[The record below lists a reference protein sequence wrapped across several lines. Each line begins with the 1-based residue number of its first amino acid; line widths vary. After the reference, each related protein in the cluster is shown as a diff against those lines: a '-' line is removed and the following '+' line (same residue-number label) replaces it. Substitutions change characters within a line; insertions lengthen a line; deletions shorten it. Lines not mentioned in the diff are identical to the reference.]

1 MHQSPQQIER
11 MEFELMRHELSA
23 EFLTSD
29 VDGVDIPRSTR
40 PPLDASV
47 INKIISYEL
56 HSCRRSL
63 MMNSAHSL
71 PTVDR
76 LAFRLASATVSAAG
90 RQAP

>member
-40 PPLDASV
+40 PPLDAAFLS
-47 INKIISYEL
+47 
-56 HSCRRSL
+56 SL
-63 MMNSAHSL
+63 
-71 PTVDR
+71 VDDE
-76 LAFRLASATVSAAG
+76 
-90 RQAP
+90 